1 MKRVLVALAVAAVG
15 AVILLHPVPRPA
27 PPATGWS
34 SGSAGSPGDAGFS
47 PDRRSFAVRAG
58 SAEATPT
65 TARRARSGR
74 TGLPGQALVYVAGD
88 VAKPGV
94 YPVGSEARV
103 ADALALAGGA
113 RPNADLVAVNLAAH
127 LADGDEVVVPVK
139 GEAEFTTG
147 RRRHS
152 ASSTGGVRGATGTKR
167 SKGPRRSRRHKRSR
181 SGAARPSDDVAPTTQ
196 VDINTADAAT
206 LATVPGI
213 GAGLAERIVAFR
225 SANGPFAT
233 VDELLDVSGITDRR
247 LEALIPYVVAR

>member
-1 MKRVLVALAVAAVG
+1 MGMKRVLVALAVAAVG
-15 AVILLHPVPRPA
+15 AVILLHPVPQPA

-34 SGSAGSPGDAGFS
+34 SGSSGSPGDAGFS
-47 PDRRSFAVRAG
+47 PDRRSVAVRAR
-58 SAEATPT
+58 PD
-65 TARRARSGR
+65 R
-74 TGLPGQALVYVAGD
+74 TSHPGQALVYVAGD

-127 LADGDEVVVPVK
+127 LADGDEVVVPVM
-139 GEAEFTTG
+139 GAAELTTG

-181 SGAARPSDDVAPTTQ
+181 SGAARPNDDVAPATQ

-225 SANGPFAT
+225 TANGPFAT